1 MRPVEKA
8 LQKLGYDTEAPTLA
22 GHGASNDAMLNA
34 SWKEWIES
42 GQQAFDRLSS
52 RVDQVVVC
60 GLSMGGSI
68 SCILAGRSQKVAGL
82 IMLSP
87 TLQYDSPELD
97 VKPHLRIFKIK
108 MLRDFLHVL
117 VALFP
122 IIGKKVYWTE
132 TPPYGLKD
140 ERLQRQI
147 TKAIEAAKRG
157 EETKFGLFRTYWI
170 SMWQMNYITDHMKK
184 SAPAVKC
191 PTLIVSS
198 LEDTL
203 VSINNATD
211 TYSMLGTHDKSL
223 TMLTGCDHVLTLD
236 LKRNYVSSLVCE
248 FMEALTG
255 VSSQPVANTDMELSI
270 EIHNRLN
277 PLSNGD
283 WTQLVPGAPDLGS
296 LVERLQKEN
305 THEHQCHTLVVR
317 HKNVPALMVPM
328 IIDRTSGTSRFAFP
342 ADKWGASPERPID
355 QLLLQQTWL
364 QVERVRE
371 AMTKSFAIRRTD
383 FFSLEAQKQRLAHA

>member
-8 LQKLGYDTEAPTLA
+8 LQKLGYDTETPTLA
-22 GHGASNDAMLNA
+22 GHGASNDDMLN
-34 SWKEWIES
+34 STWQQWIES
-42 GQQAFDRLSS
+42 GQQGFDRLAA
-52 RVDQVVVC
+52 RVDQIVVC

-68 SCILAGRSQKVAGL
+68 SCILAGRSDKVAGL

-97 VKPHLRIFKIK
+97 AKPHLRIFKIK
-108 MLRDFLHVL
+108 WIRDLLHVV

-147 TKAIEAAKRG
+147 TKAIEAARRG

-170 SMWQMNYITDHMKK
+170 SMWQMNYITDSFKK

-191 PTLIVSS
+191 PTVIISS

-211 TYSMLGTHDKSL
+211 TYSMLGTHNKCL

-248 FMEALTG
+248 FMEAITG
-255 VSSQPVANTDMELSI
+255 VSSQPVANTDMDLSI
-270 EIHNRLN
+270 EIHNQLN
-277 PLSNGD
+277 PLSNND
-283 WTQLVPGAPDLGS
+283 WAQLVPGAPDLGM

-305 THEHQCHTLVVR
+305 VHEHQCHTMVVR
-317 HKNVPALMVPM
+317 HKNVPALMVPL
-328 IIDRTSGTSRFAFP
+328 IIDRTAGTARFAF
-342 ADKWGASPERPID
+342 AAENWGTSPQQSVEP
-355 QLLLQQTWL
+355 LLLQKTWQ
-364 QVERVRE
+364 QVERARD
-371 AMTKSFAIRRTD
+371 AMIKSFGVKNTD
-383 FFSLEAQKQRLAHA
+383 FFVVDASAKRLAHA